1 MKKANFI
8 GSFLPSDIVKS
19 ELVAANQQ
27 QAFGIVVLLVVLVIS
42 PLIIFLVRFLE
53 DYKERL
59 FIRFFLFRNATATI
73 QVFSVSLS
81 LKESKLMGG

>member
-1 MKKANFI
+1 MQILSTYFPLSA
-8 GSFLPSDIVKS
+8 IVKS

-42 PLIIFLVRFLE
+42 PLIIFLVRYHMRIAMRSLTL
-53 DYKERL
+53 DR
-59 FIRFFLFRNATATI
+59 FRNATATI

-81 LKESKLMGG
+81 LKASKNEGLVE